1 MASPTENSNR
11 PNSKKDHLLKPCLTS
26 INGSQAHLCQKRS
39 APSPDLEALSMSVN
53 FWGWRYPQKKFNSW
67 ARKMAALHKPIW
79 RKAGIF
85 EAILASTYNIRK
97 NTDLVLGIA
106 EKWCPDTNTF
116 VFSWGEATIT
126 LEDVMVLLGFSV
138 LGSPVFDTLDSSG
151 KKILAIL
158 EKEWL
163 KIKKDKVSFV
173 TQVAWMERFMDSGD
187 ELEHVAFLVLWLSYF
202 VFPTRY
208 YHIYEAILPIAIHL
222 SSGTKMAL
230 APAVLAHLYADLSLL
245 KNHITAFSESPIK
258 VEIDLSSLFKLV
270 NVWIW
275 ERFRA
280 LQPKPNLLVKG
291 EPRLAR
297 WHDLKQRTSNA
308 RWTLGNSNS
317 FEWRP
322 YTKTVKNWDFPQFYP
337 EKAMWVTLVPNLDDE
352 CISFARCI
360 KVSELVGIQNVEHYF
375 PNRVASQFGMLQDAH
390 CPVNRNN
397 LSREAAWNDYSKPIG
412 DLALYIPSRS
422 AISSDTRMFC
432 DQWRKGVVGSAK
444 TLRTSIGDDSS
455 CVLSASKMN
464 RRSEDGR
471 KIAEDSTKKRLKYMK
486 GACKNDGSTMGRC
499 QKQVPSDSDDDDDSL
514 TVAQITTLYKK
525 KCSENSGGNAS
536 EPLGKKIKLEADN
549 NDLGPCQKLSSIR
562 DDGDETVPPPEIE
575 QKNEEPHETGSKA
588 GLRMVLSPFDEKNS
602 SKPPVDF
609 GRAIDIVVSAPETSQ
624 FCDDELDVYGSNA
637 EKKTMI
643 DDDSEEP
650 KCLLHEDGTMTREMV
665 RSDKKCCS
673 EAEKEDADGRI
684 NEKVLALKADNN
696 KSSPHQELD
705 SGCTNGD
712 ETSKVYKPK
721 VLKPS
726 DESNIHIAVGHGNER
741 QDCLLHDDGIGS
753 EEETMKFSEQLKVF
767 EKRNNDLG
775 EGDNDTTEKR
785 FQKLKVLVLSIEER
799 INKAERTAAW
809 LNERRAIKQRKIAA
823 AGLS

>member
-11 PNSKKDHLLKPCLTS
+11 PNSKKNHLLKPCLTS

-39 APSPDLEALSMSVN
+39 APSPDLEALSTSVN
-53 FWGWRYPQKKFNSW
+53 FWGWRYPHKKFNSW

-85 EAILASTYNIRK
+85 EAILSSTYKILR

-138 LGSPVFDTLDSSG
+138 LGSPVFATLDSSG
-151 KKILAIL
+151 ESMREKL

-280 LQPKPNLLVKG
+280 LQPKPNLLVKS

-297 WHDLKQRTSNA
+297 WHDLKQRASNA

-352 CISFARCI
+352 FISFARCI
-360 KVSELVGIQNVEHYF
+360 KVAELVGIQNVEHYF

-397 LSREAAWNDYSKPIG
+397 LSREAAWNDYYKPID

-432 DQWRKGVVGSAK
+432 DQRRKGVVGSAK
-444 TLRTSIGDDSS
+444 TFRTSIGDDSS
-455 CVLSASKMN
+455 CVPSGSKMN

-486 GACKNDGSTMGRC
+486 RARKNDGSTMGRC
-499 QKQVPSDSDDDDDSL
+499 QKQVPSDDDSL

-525 KCSENSGGNAS
+525 KCSENSGGNAY

-549 NDLGPCQKLSSIR
+549 NDLRPCQKFSSIR

-575 QKNEEPHETGSKA
+575 QRNEETHEAGNKA
-588 GLRMVLSPFDEKNS
+588 GMPMVMSPFDENNS
-602 SKPPVDF
+602 SKPSVDF

-637 EKKTMI
+637 VKKTMI

-650 KCLLHEDGTMTREMV
+650 KCLPHEDGTITREMV

-684 NEKVLALKADNN
+684 NEKMLALKADN
-696 KSSPHQELD
+696 KISYPHQKLA
-705 SGCTNGD
+705 SGCANGD
-712 ETSKVYKPK
+712 KTSKAYKRK

-726 DESNIHIAVGHGNER
+726 DGDQGQA
-741 QDCLLHDDGIGS
+741 CLRHDDGIGS
-753 EEETMKFSEQLKVF
+753 EETMKSNEQLKGF

-785 FQKLKVLVLSIEER
+785 FQKLQVLALSLEER
-799 INKAERTAAW
+799 IIKAERTVEW
-809 LNERRAIKQRKIAA
+809 LNERRAMKQGKIAA
-823 AGLS
+823 PPLSYVVLD